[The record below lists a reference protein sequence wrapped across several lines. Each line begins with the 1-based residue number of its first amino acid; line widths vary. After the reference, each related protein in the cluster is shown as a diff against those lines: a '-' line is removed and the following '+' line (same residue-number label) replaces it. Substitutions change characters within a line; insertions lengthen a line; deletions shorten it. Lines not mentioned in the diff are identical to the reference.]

1 MTPASKDLLRIA
13 IFTCGVALLLQVL
26 SSGVALNFVMM
37 ALYAALLAQAWNILG
52 GFGGQFSFG
61 HALFFGTGA
70 YVQAIAQLRW
80 GWSPWLALPVG
91 VAVSAAVGG
100 WVGALSFRYGLKGSY
115 FALVTLA
122 FAEVFRIM
130 ATTVPF
136 TGAGVGLM
144 VPLREGFANMQ
155 FGSRRGY
162 AMLAL
167 ATADEP
173 QMLISTI
180 ELDAPTRPY
189 TIETLG
195 QLQAQHSAAQL
206 FFVMGMDSFRDVP
219 LWREH
224 ERLLSEYNIIVAAR
238 PGALASDPKDS
249 AAHLAPALQARVVNL
264 RGGLRPQENDLR
276 EPHIFVTD
284 YVAVD
289 VSATEIRQ
297 AAQAGEPLDMFTPP
311 AVAAYIAKYQLYQ
324 LAE

>member
-1 MTPASKDLLRIA
+1 VPKR
-13 IFTCGVALLLQVL
+13 
-26 SSGVALNFVMM
+26 
-37 ALYAALLAQAWNILG
+37 LG
-52 GFGGQFSFG
+52 IYGGTFDPVHFG
-61 HALFFGTGA
+61 HLRVARAILENFELEQLLF
-70 YVQAIAQLRW
+70 V
-80 GWSPWLALPVG
+80 P
-91 VAVSAAVGG
+91 
-100 WVGALSFRYGLKGSY
+100 
-115 FALVTLA
+115 A
-122 FAEVFRIM
+122 F
-130 ATTVPF
+130 VP
-136 TGAGVGLM
+136 
-144 VPLREGFANMQ
+144 PHK
-155 FGSRRGY
+155 RGQTISHPHHRY

-173 QMLISTI
+173 QMLISTL
-180 ELDAPTRPY
+180 ELDAPARPY

-195 QLQAQHSAAQL
+195 QLQTQHSAAQL

-219 LWREH
+219 MWREH

-238 PGALASDPKDS
+238 PGTLPTDPIHR

-264 RGGLRPQENDLR
+264 CGGLRPQEKNLR

-297 AAQAGEPLDMFTPP
+297 AAQAGKPLERFVPP